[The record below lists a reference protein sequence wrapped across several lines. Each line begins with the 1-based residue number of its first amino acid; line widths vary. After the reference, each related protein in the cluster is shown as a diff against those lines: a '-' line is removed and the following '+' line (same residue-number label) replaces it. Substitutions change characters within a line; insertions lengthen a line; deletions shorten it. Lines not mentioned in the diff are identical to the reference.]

1 MAIAQFSNR
10 LNSLHDVEPIYLTL
24 FEVRFNN
31 TFLTDN
37 CSSIK
42 NDIMIF
48 NLYTVND
55 ELQPFKIINNMI
67 NNNTIINY
75 LEIINSKKDGTIKY
89 CSFLKN
95 FSFVEIL
102 GFLDFD
108 WDSWDNNDLK
118 IKNLRVKFKYDKI
131 DVVTSKN
138 YNNFLRKIKL
148 ECITKKDS

>member
-1 MAIAQFSNR
+1 
-10 LNSLHDVEPIYLTL
+10 
-24 FEVRFNN
+24 
-31 TFLTDN
+31 
-37 CSSIK
+37 
-42 NDIMIF
+42 MIF

-55 ELQPFKIINNMI
+55 ELQPFQIINNMI

-108 WDSWDNNDLK
+108 WDSWDKSDSK
-118 IKNLRVKFKYDKI
+118 IKDLRVKFKYDKM